1 MKNFVQKGDTVPVVA
16 PYLVSSGQ
24 GVLVGAL
31 FGIAAHNASQ
41 GAQVEIERK
50 GVFDVEAVSA
60 DTATQGAKVYWDNTA
75 RKLTTTATN
84 NTLVGCV
91 TEAKANGGTT
101 ARVLLDG
108 VIS

>member
-1 MKNFVQKGDTVPVVA
+1 MKNYVQKGNTVSVIA
-16 PYLVSSGQ
+16 PYLLSSGQ

-31 FGIAAHNASQ
+31 FGVAAHNAAQ
-41 GAQVEIERK
+41 GASVEIVRK
-50 GVFDVEAVSA
+50 DVFDLAAVTA
-60 DTATQGAKVYWDNTA
+60 DTATQGAKIYWDNTA

-91 TEAKANGGTT
+91 TEAKANGDTT

-108 VIS
+108 VIR

>member
-1 MKNFVQKGDTVPVVA
+1 MKNYIQKGGTVSVVA
-16 PYLVSSGQ
+16 PYAVTGGQ

-31 FGIAAHNASQ
+31 FGIAAHAAAQ
-41 GAQVEIERK
+41 GAPVEILRK
-50 GVFDVEAVSA
+50 DVFDVSAVTA
-60 DTATQGAKVYWDNTA
+60 DTAAQGAKIYWDNTA

-91 TEAKANGGTT
+91 TEAKANGDTV

-108 VIS
+108 VIR

>member
-1 MKNFVQKGDTVPVVA
+1 MKNYVQMGNTVSVIA

-31 FGIAAHNASQ
+31 FGVAAHNAAQ
-41 GAQVEIERK
+41 GAAVEIVRK
-50 GVFDVEAVSA
+50 DVFDLAAVTA
-60 DTATQGAKVYWDNTA
+60 DTAAQGAKIYWDNTA

-91 TEAKANGGTT
+91 TEAKSNGDTT

-108 VIS
+108 VIR

>member
-1 MKNFVQKGDTVPVVA
+1 MKNYVQKGNTVSVIA

-31 FGIAAHNASQ
+31 FGVAAHNAAQ
-41 GAQVEIERK
+41 GAAVEIVRK
-50 GVFDVEAVSA
+50 DVFDLSAVTA

-75 RKLTTTATN
+75 RKLTTTASG

-91 TEAKANGGTT
+91 TEAKANGDTT

-108 VIS
+108 VIR